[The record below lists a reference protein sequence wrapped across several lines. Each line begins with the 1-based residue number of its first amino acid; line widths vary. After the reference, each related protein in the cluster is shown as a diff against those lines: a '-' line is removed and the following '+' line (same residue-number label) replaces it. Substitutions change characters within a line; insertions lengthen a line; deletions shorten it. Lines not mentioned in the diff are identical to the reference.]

1 MKVIAIIALSASL
14 VTVSQAETF
23 TKARPEAKPDY
34 SAYADGPIIS
44 VEDRQF
50 QFLPQARS
58 ELSSRSSSS
67 TLRPPALIS
76 VNGASDDASTT
87 PSYAPSSSQGSG
99 EYLASKGRYDIY
111 LETNA
116 LNAQASGADVDTDS
130 CGYCQVLYNPDSG
143 QLALF
148 TNDISVRLQ
157 SNDQA
162 TAERLAQEH
171 GLSLK
176 YYMQRIGLAV
186 YTAASAEAAL
196 AMKTQLE
203 ADADVNRAD
212 YSIVEREYVAQ

>member
-23 TKARPEAKPDY
+23 TKTRPAAKPDY
-34 SAYADGPIIS
+34 SAYADGPTIS
-44 VEDRQF
+44 VEGRQF

-67 TLRPPALIS
+67 TLRPPALVS
-76 VNGASDDASTT
+76 GNGTSDAT

-116 LNAQASGADVDTDS
+116 LSAQASSADVDTDS

-157 SNDQA
+157 SNDRA

-176 YYMQRIGLAV
+176 YYMQRISLAV

-196 AMKTQLE
+196 AMKAQLE
-203 ADADVNRAD
+203 ADADVNRVR
-212 YSIVEREYVAQ
+212 YSIVEREYRAQ

>member
-1 MKVIAIIALSASL
+1 MKTLAIIALSASL
-14 VTVSQAETF
+14 VTISQAETF
-23 TKARPEAKPDY
+23 TKPQSTAKPDY
-34 SAYADGPIIS
+34 SAYADGPTIS
-44 VEDRQF
+44 VEGRQF

-67 TLRPPALIS
+67 TLRPPALVS
-76 VNGASDDASTT
+76 GNSTSDAT

-111 LETNA
+111 LENNA
-116 LNAQASGADVDTDS
+116 LSAQASSADVGSDS

-148 TNDISVRLQ
+148 TNDISVHLQ
-157 SNDQA
+157 SNDRA

-196 AMKTQLE
+196 AMKAQLE
-203 ADADVNRAD
+203 ADADVNRVR
-212 YSIVEREYVAQ
+212 YSIVEREYRAQ

>member
-1 MKVIAIIALSASL
+1 MKTIAIIALSASL

-23 TKARPEAKPDY
+23 TKTRPEAKPDY
-34 SAYADGPIIS
+34 STYADGPTIS
-44 VEDRQF
+44 VEGRQF

-76 VNGASDDASTT
+76 VNGASDDAST
-87 PSYAPSSSQGSG
+87 PNYAPSSSQGSG

-116 LNAQASGADVDTDS
+116 LSAQASSADIDTDS
-130 CGYCQVLYNPDSG
+130 CGYCQVLYNPDNG

-157 SNDQA
+157 SNDRA
-162 TAERLAQEH
+162 TAERLAQEY

-176 YYMQRIGLAV
+176 YYMQRIGMAV
-186 YTAASAEAAL
+186 YTAESAEIAL
-196 AMKTQLE
+196 NMKAQLE
-203 ADADVNRAD
+203 SEADISRVRH
-212 YSIVEREYVAQ
+212 SIVEHEYQPQ

>member
-1 MKVIAIIALSASL
+1 MKTIAIIALSASL

-23 TKARPEAKPDY
+23 TKTRPEAKPDY
-34 SAYADGPIIS
+34 STYADGPTIS
-44 VEDRQF
+44 VEGRQF

-67 TLRPPALIS
+67 TLRPPALVS
-76 VNGASDDASTT
+76 GNGTSDAST

-111 LETNA
+111 LENNA
-116 LNAQASGADVDTDS
+116 LSAQASSADVGTNS

-157 SNDQA
+157 SNDRS

-176 YYMQRIGLAV
+176 YYMQRISLAV
-186 YTAASAEAAL
+186 YTAASAEDAL
-196 AMKTQLE
+196 AMKAQLE
-203 ADADVNRAD
+203 ADADVNRVR
-212 YSIVEREYVAQ
+212 YSIVEHEYRAQ

>member
-1 MKVIAIIALSASL
+1 MKTLAIIALSASL

-23 TKARPEAKPDY
+23 TKTRPAAKPDY
-34 SAYADGPIIS
+34 SAYADGPTIS
-44 VEDRQF
+44 VEGRQF

-67 TLRPPALIS
+67 TLRPPALVS
-76 VNGASDDASTT
+76 GNSTSDAT

-111 LETNA
+111 LENNA
-116 LNAQASGADVDTDS
+116 LSAQASSADVGSDS

-148 TNDISVRLQ
+148 TNDISVHLQ
-157 SNDQA
+157 SNDRA

-196 AMKTQLE
+196 AMKAQLE
-203 ADADVNRAD
+203 ADADVNRVR
-212 YSIVEREYVAQ
+212 YSIVEREYRAQ

>member
-1 MKVIAIIALSASL
+1 MKTLAIIALSASL

-23 TKARPEAKPDY
+23 TKTRPAAKPDY
-34 SAYADGPIIS
+34 SAYADGPTIS
-44 VEDRQF
+44 VEGRQF

-67 TLRPPALIS
+67 TLRPPALVS
-76 VNGASDDASTT
+76 GDETSDAT

-111 LETNA
+111 LENNT
-116 LNAQASGADVDTDS
+116 LSAQASSADVDTDS

-157 SNDQA
+157 SNDRA

-176 YYMQRIGLAV
+176 YYMQRISLAV
-186 YTAASAEAAL
+186 YTAASAEDAL
-196 AMKTQLE
+196 AMKAQLE
-203 ADADVNRAD
+203 ADADVNRVR
-212 YSIVEREYVAQ
+212 YSIVEHEYRAQ

>member
-1 MKVIAIIALSASL
+1 MKTLAIIALSASL
-14 VTVSQAETF
+14 VTISQAETF
-23 TKARPEAKPDY
+23 TKPQSTAKPDY
-34 SAYADGPIIS
+34 SAYADGPTIS
-44 VEDRQF
+44 VEGRQF

-67 TLRPPALIS
+67 TLRPPALVS
-76 VNGASDDASTT
+76 GNSTSDAT

-111 LETNA
+111 LENNT
-116 LNAQASGADVDTDS
+116 LSAQASSADVDTDS

-157 SNDQA
+157 SNDRA

-196 AMKTQLE
+196 AMKAQLE
-203 ADADVNRAD
+203 ADADVNRVG
-212 YSIVEREYVAQ
+212 YSIVEREYRAQ

>member
-1 MKVIAIIALSASL
+1 MKTLAIIALSASL

-23 TKARPEAKPDY
+23 TKTRPAAKPDY
-34 SAYADGPIIS
+34 SAYADGPTIS
-44 VEDRQF
+44 VEGRQF

-67 TLRPPALIS
+67 TLRPPALVS
-76 VNGASDDASTT
+76 GNSTSDAT

-111 LETNA
+111 LENNT
-116 LNAQASGADVDTDS
+116 LSAQASSADVDTDS

-157 SNDQA
+157 SNDRA

-186 YTAASAEAAL
+186 YTAASAEEAL
-196 AMKTQLE
+196 TTKEQLE
-203 ADADVNRAD
+203 ADADVNRVR
-212 YSIVEREYVAQ
+212 YSIVEREYRAQ